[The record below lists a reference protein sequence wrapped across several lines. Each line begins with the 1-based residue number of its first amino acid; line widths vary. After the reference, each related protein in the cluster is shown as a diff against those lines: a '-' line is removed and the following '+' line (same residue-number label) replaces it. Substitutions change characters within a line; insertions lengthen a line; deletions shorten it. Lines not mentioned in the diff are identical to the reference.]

1 MNHFR
6 ELSDEQLTELSADS
20 DQAFYVLLKRYEKK
34 ILAYISRST
43 SVSPEH
49 AEDILQETFL
59 KVYKNMNGFDSSLK
73 FSSWIYRI
81 AHNEIVNFYRKNK
94 KETLTVSMEANLYA
108 TEMPAYINDVIDIRD
123 VILTDEKNIQ
133 IKESL
138 LTLSPKYRDIIVLR
152 YLEEKDYTEISDILK
167 IPLGTVATRINRAK
181 NKLKKIIIKNHKW
194 LINNE

>member
-1 MNHFR
+1 LNHFR